1 MRISFSLCIDISL
14 SLSILPFLFFSFNL
28 SLLLTLS
35 LPLSLSLSLSLLLSL
50 CLYLPVSLLSPL
62 SLSLSLSLSFC
73 HSFIN
78 LHYLLHWFLLISSII
93 KVTKCSDINLGKHSS
108 CTLSYNPPSC
118 QTLSQ
123 LQVCILMEHLQDY
136 RIVL

>member
-1 MRISFSLCIDISL
+1 MYSISLCIDISL

-35 LPLSLSLSLSLLLSL
+35 LPLSLSLSLSLHLSL
-50 CLYLPVSLLSPL
+50 CLYLPVSLLSP
-62 SLSLSLSLSFC
+62 LSLSLSLSFC